1 MPLLQKRAPRLLIES
16 LLVLLLASA
25 SASAQTTLT
34 INATVR
40 DFIDSAT
47 TVPGYTAHPDFQNL
61 LGDDRNMVSTTLGG
75 DGKPVYMGAPTT
87 PTTHGAALF
96 NMWYNDTPGYNQ
108 TTTIPLTLTET
119 GVGTGVFQYTNANY
133 FPIDNALLGNQG
145 RNRNFGFTTEIHTL
159 FTYRA
164 GQSFVF
170 SNADDDVWMFI
181 NNQRVIDLGGVHAAQ
196 SASVNLDTLAT
207 TLGIVDGQ
215 TYTLDIFQ
223 AERHTT
229 QSNFSFSTTIANLA
243 PNPAFAS
250 SAAPEPGTLVL
261 VGLGLVAVPMIRRR
275 RQASA

>member
-1 MPLLQKRAPRLLIES
+1 MPLLQKRAPRSLIES
-16 LLVLLLASA
+16 LFVLLLASA

-40 DFIDSAT
+40 DFIDGVT
-47 TVPGYTAHPDFQNL
+47 TVPGYTAHPDFQNI

-75 DGKPVYMGAPTT
+75 DGKPVYLGAPTT

-96 NMWYNDTPGYNQ
+96 NMWYNNTPGYNQ

-119 GVGTGVFQYTNANY
+119 GAGTGVFQYINANY

-145 RNRNFGFTTEIHTL
+145 RGHNFGFTTEIHTL
-159 FTYRA
+159 FTYRV
-164 GQSFVF
+164 GQSFAF

-181 NNQRVIDLGGVHAAQ
+181 NNKRVIDLGGVHGAQ
-196 SASVNLDTLAT
+196 SASVNLDTLAA

-229 QSNFSFSTTIANLA
+229 QSNFSFSTTISSLT
-243 PNPAFAS
+243 PNPAF

-261 VGLGLVAVPMIRRR
+261 AGLGLIAVPMIRRR
-275 RQASA
+275 WQISAA